1 VRQLEKAQLVGVYQ
15 VREIP
20 EELRPFLNLQ
30 AKGENRQLKMSDKVV
45 MLQVVGT
52 ASFIAVFLDT
62 TGSVAELEDRL
73 QKQDTE
79 MTEITK
85 MTIER
90 LLEERKSA

>member
-1 VRQLEKAQLVGVYQ
+1 M
-15 VREIP
+15 P
-20 EELRPFLNLQ
+20 EELRPFLNIQ
-30 AKGENRQLKMSDKVV
+30 AKRENRQLRMSDKAV

-62 TGSVAELEDRL
+62 VGSVSELAARL
-73 QKQDTE
+73 HKQDTE

-90 LLEERKSA
+90 LLVDRKSA